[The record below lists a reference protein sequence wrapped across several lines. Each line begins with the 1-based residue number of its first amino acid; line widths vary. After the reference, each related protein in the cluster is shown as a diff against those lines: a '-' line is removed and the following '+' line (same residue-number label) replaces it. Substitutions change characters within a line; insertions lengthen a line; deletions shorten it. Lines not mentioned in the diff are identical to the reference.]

1 MRRRQAFFAVLCAA
15 QIVLGV
21 ASLEATAQS
30 KGKPAQKSDRPAVE
44 ASTGPK
50 VKPESTNQT
59 GEIISLSCFLIEGEH
74 GPSHRA
80 CAVACVKD
88 GGPLA
93 LLTSKGDAFTIVR
106 DPLNQNL
113 DVASYLGKRVQIEG
127 KLFKTTSNGS
137 RALLVEKMKPLDKE
151 AP

>member
-1 MRRRQAFFAVLCAA
+1 MRRNQVFFAVLVAA
-15 QIVLGV
+15 NIVLGAV
-21 ASLEATAQS
+21 ALPAMAQG
-30 KGKPAQKSDRPAVE
+30 KGKSAQKSDRPAAD
-44 ASTGPK
+44 ASAGPK

-80 CAVACVKD
+80 CAEACVKD

-93 LLTSKGDAFTIVR
+93 LLTTKGDAFTIVR

-113 DVASYLGKRVQIEG
+113 DVASYLGKRVQVEG

-137 RALLVEKMKPLDKE
+137 RALLVEKMKPLEKE